1 MIVRNQ
7 LGNPSRPVV
16 WQKKYVSPSSTTMIN
31 VRNLYI
37 SVSWWRFML
46 KLNSCDRLLYW
57 HCSCKAHN
65 MLHRLS
71 QSYFHWNQTH
81 AFGKGGAHFGG
92 DYYGASDILAS
103 AAVFS
108 STQPSAVAAGTH
120 EKYYGMEL
128 NWTVGAVSTT
138 ELPSSSHSSV
148 AGAGPSA
155 GFPGKNVII
164 PLYALI
170 FILSI
175 VGNLLVIVTLIRNR
189 RMRTVT
195 NVFLLNLVST
205 AIIFPVHVSN
215 EKASNS
221 GDSWQYFLTFRISL
235 LWQLGYHLQSIM
247 SRQFLSFVGV
257 QSMFELGFK

>member
-1 MIVRNQ
+1 
-7 LGNPSRPVV
+7 
-16 WQKKYVSPSSTTMIN
+16 
-31 VRNLYI
+31 
-37 SVSWWRFML
+37 
-46 KLNSCDRLLYW
+46 
-57 HCSCKAHN
+57 
-65 MLHRLS
+65 MLHRFS
-71 QSYFHWNQTH
+71 QLYFHSNKTH
-81 AFGKGGAHFGG
+81 AFGKGTHFGG
-92 DYYGASDILAS
+92 NGHGVISEALTS
-103 AAVFS
+103 AVVFS
-108 STQPSAVAAGTH
+108 STQPSSVATY

-128 NWTVGAVSTT
+128 NWTIGGLSTT

-205 AIIFPVHVSN
+205 FSPLQIFVELVSSYEN
-215 EKASNS
+215 PS
-221 GDSWQYFLTFRISL
+221 QCFLTFPYQSSL
-235 LWQLGYHLQSIM
+235 TALI
-247 SRQFLSFVGV
+247 
-257 QSMFELGFK
+257 